1 MSYSHFP
8 KWFPW
13 FNDCQICEISA
24 KPDDAT
30 GVTGRVGRLKII
42 SGIKNKLRKAFQIRE
57 EIIQLTMGLLLV
69 SLPEGEKSQ
78 SPLKGRKQLE
88 FFQLFGQS

>member
-30 GVTGRVGRLKII
+30 GVTGRVGRLKKKKA
-42 SGIKNKLRKAFQIRE
+42 SFRTLAKDQGCRHRGVGWGI
-57 EIIQLTMGLLLV
+57 
-69 SLPEGEKSQ
+69 
-78 SPLKGRKQLE
+78 
-88 FFQLFGQS
+88 

>member
-30 GVTGRVGRLKII
+30 SVRGTVGRLKKSRLALGTLAKDQGCRHGGVGWGICG
-42 SGIKNKLRKAFQIRE
+42 SGETTVEAEKE
-57 EIIQLTMGLLLV
+57 EGHKMCSVGGKV
-69 SLPEGEKSQ
+69 
-78 SPLKGRKQLE
+78 
-88 FFQLFGQS
+88 